1 LSATNHTASDPS
13 HAGRDDDG
21 HHHPVAIIVRPS
33 SIGTIP
39 LRARRALTY
48 TALRRCCS
56 RRKKRL
62 FSAKCG
68 RRCGARG
75 GCTDGVYIELD
86 QLVFRLKSRAAWSLG
101 GEEFVHVSHARIHHA
116 CTEQSRGQALTGHDA
131 VSLDDWFP

>member
-86 QLVFRLKSRAAWSLG
+86 QLVFRLKSRAAWRG
-101 GEEFVHVSHARIHHA
+101 GICPRQCLMHASTMHVLSKAEVKLWPGM
-116 CTEQSRGQALTGHDA
+116 TPFL
-131 VSLDDWFP
+131 